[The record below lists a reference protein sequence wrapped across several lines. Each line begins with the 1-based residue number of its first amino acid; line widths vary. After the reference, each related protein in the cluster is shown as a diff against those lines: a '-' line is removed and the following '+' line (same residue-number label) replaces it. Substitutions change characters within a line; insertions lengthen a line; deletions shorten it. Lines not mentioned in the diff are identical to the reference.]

1 MNPLLLPR
9 RQALLLLAGAACLP
23 TFAAVTATGTGSA
36 LPGDSLYRLN
46 PRLTDQDGKPFELKS
61 LQGGPVLVSM
71 FYSSC
76 EMVCPVLFETVAQ
89 TVKSLPEPARDRI
102 RILMVTFDPERD
114 TVAVLKETAARH
126 GCDQHW
132 SIVRGSPADARQIAA
147 ALGVQYRRLT
157 SGEFNHSTSVLLLDS
172 QGRITR
178 RSGSLGAVDADLVTA
193 LRQAT

>member
-1 MNPLLLPR
+1 MKPLTLPR

-23 TFAAVTATGTGSA
+23 ALAAATAADSA

-46 PRLTDQDGKPFELKS
+46 PRLTDQDGKPFELVS
-61 LQGGPVLVSM
+61 LQGRPVLVSM

-89 TVKSLPEPARDRI
+89 TVKSLPAPARDRI

-114 TVAVLKETAARH
+114 TVAVLKETAAKH
-126 GCDQHW
+126 SCDQHW
-132 SIVRGSPADARQIAA
+132 SIVRGSPADVRQIAA
-147 ALGVQYRRLT
+147 ALGVQYRRLA
-157 SGEFNHSTSVLLLDS
+157 SGEFNHSTSVLLLDTH
-172 QGRITR
+172 GRITK
-178 RSGSLGAVDADLVTA
+178 RSGSLGAVDPALVTA

>member
-1 MNPLLLPR
+1 MNPLVLQR

-23 TFAAVTATGTGSA
+23 AIAAVTSTGSA
-36 LPGDSLYRLN
+36 FPGDSIYRLN
-46 PRLTDQDGKPFELKS
+46 PRLTDQDGMPFALGS

-89 TVKSLPEPARDRI
+89 TVKSLPAPARDRI

-114 TVAVLKETAARH
+114 TVPVLKETAAKH
-126 GCDQHW
+126 SCDQHW
-132 SIVRGSPADARQIAA
+132 SIVRGSPADVRQIAA
-147 ALGVQYRRLT
+147 ALGVQYRRLP
-157 SGEFNHSTSVLLLDS
+157 SGEFNHSTSVLLLDT
-172 QGRITR
+172 QGRIAK
-178 RSGSLGAVDADLVTA
+178 RSGSLGAVDAALVTA

>member
-1 MNPLLLPR
+1 MKPLLLPR
-9 RQALLLLAGAACLP
+9 RQALLLLAAAACLP
-23 TFAAVTATGTGSA
+23 AIATGSA

-46 PRLTDQDGKPFELKS
+46 PRLTDQDGKPFELAS

-89 TVKSLPEPARDRI
+89 TVKALPAPARDRI

-126 GCDQHW
+126 GCDPHW
-132 SIVRGSPADARQIAA
+132 SIVRGSPADVRQIAA
-147 ALGVQYRRLT
+147 ALGVQYRRLA
-157 SGEFNHSTSVLLLDS
+157 SGEFNHSTSVLLLDA

-178 RSGSLGAVDADLVTA
+178 RSGSLGTVDPALVTA

>member
-1 MNPLLLPR
+1 MNPLILQR

-23 TFAAVTATGTGSA
+23 AIAGVTAAGSS

-46 PRLTDQDGKPFELKS
+46 PHLTDQDGKPFELGA

-89 TVKSLPEPARDRI
+89 TVKSLPAPARDRI

-114 TVAVLKETAARH
+114 TVAVLKETAEKH
-126 GCDQHW
+126 SCDQHW
-132 SIVRGSPADARQIAA
+132 SIVRGSPADVRQIAA
-147 ALGVQYRRLT
+147 ALGVQYRRLA
-157 SGEFNHSTSVLLLDS
+157 SGEFNHSTSVLLLDA
-172 QGRITR
+172 QGRITK
-178 RSGSLGAVDADLVTA
+178 RSGSLGAVDPALVTA

>member
-1 MNPLLLPR
+1 MIPLTLHR
-9 RQALLLLAGAACLP
+9 RQALLMLGAACLP
-23 TFAAVTATGTGSA
+23 ALSVGAATGAGTA

-61 LQGGPVLVSM
+61 LQGGPVLASM

-76 EMVCPVLFETVAQ
+76 DMVCPVLFETVAQ
-89 TVKSLPEPARDRI
+89 TVKSVPAPARDRI
-102 RILMVTFDPERD
+102 RVLMVTFDPERD
-114 TVAVLKETAARH
+114 TVAVLKETAAKHR
-126 GCDQHW
+126 CDPHW

-147 ALGVQYRRLT
+147 ALGVQYRRLA

-172 QGRITR
+172 QGRITQ
-178 RSGSLGAVDADLVTA
+178 RSGSLGAVDADLVAA

>member
-1 MNPLLLPR
+1 MNPLILPR
-9 RQALLLLAGAACLP
+9 RRALLLLAGAACLP
-23 TFAAVTATGTGSA
+23 AIAATGSA

-46 PRLTDQDGKPFELKS
+46 PRLTDQDGKPFELGS

-89 TVKSLPEPARDRI
+89 TVKSLPAPARDRI

-114 TVAVLKETAARH
+114 TVAVLKETATKH
-126 GCDQHW
+126 NCDPHW
-132 SIVRGSPADARQIAA
+132 SIVRGSPADVRQIAA
-147 ALGVQYRRLT
+147 ALGVQYRRLAN
-157 SGEFNHSTSVLLLDS
+157 GEFNHSTSVLLLDA
-172 QGRITR
+172 QGRITK
-178 RSGSLGAVDADLVTA
+178 RSGSLGAVDPALVTA